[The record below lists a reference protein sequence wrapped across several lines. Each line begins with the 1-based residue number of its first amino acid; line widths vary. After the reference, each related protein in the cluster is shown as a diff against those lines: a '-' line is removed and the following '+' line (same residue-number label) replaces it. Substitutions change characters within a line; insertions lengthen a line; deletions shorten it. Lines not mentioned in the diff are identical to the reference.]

1 MRKRRFREIMPL
13 CALLPGAAQSACP
26 GYRLTA
32 LCDPVART
40 DAQHRLRETLSST
53 GSDSLPGGGA
63 KRLPGLQ
70 VNSPLRSR
78 SPGKAFTPRPGKMS
92 EEIFKS
98 HPRAVAFIG
107 ITAFRRR

>member
-1 MRKRRFREIMPL
+1 MLSRATAVSDP
-13 CALLPGAAQSACP
+13 AA
-26 GYRLTA
+26 RI
-32 LCDPVART
+32 
-40 DAQHRLRETLSST
+40 DAQASIPGNYATLRAA
-53 GSDSLPGGGA
+53 PGGGA